1 MAQSLKITVH
11 YSTDHVRLPI
21 GLPLKNVVT
30 LRGHSIVLH
39 CHYHDHDHH
48 ILYWA
53 MYQTAIPSSGA
64 YNYKRNSEIIQTRDN
79 TLHATRNYRWY
90 KFVIH
95 MVMSCIVNE
104 IMRDIGYPSSW
115 QRHRENERCGY
126 FGAVFFYKRDIPDP
140 PSALKKSSVYSQLT
154 SVTNGQEN
162 RRKRES
168 HSGTFIT

>member
-53 MYQTAIPSSGA
+53 MYQTAIPSSGE

-115 QRHRENERCGY
+115 QRHGENERCGY
-126 FGAVFFYKRDIPDP
+126 FGAVFFTNET
-140 PSALKKSSVYSQLT
+140 SLCFKKSPLFTHSLRASQT
-154 SVTNGQEN
+154 DRKTDEN
-162 RRKRES
+162 ASRIAERL
-168 HSGTFIT
+168 